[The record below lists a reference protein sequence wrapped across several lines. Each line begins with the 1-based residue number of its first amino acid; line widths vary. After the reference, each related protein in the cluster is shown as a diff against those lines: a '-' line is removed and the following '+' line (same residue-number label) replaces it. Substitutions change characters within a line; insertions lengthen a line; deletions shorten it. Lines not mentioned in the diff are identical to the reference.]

1 MEPLPACLLLL
12 SALVGNSAL
21 WISFLNRSHGLGI
34 WRPLV
39 HGCSLLA
46 LLGFVGGPLVVLA
59 AVLAASPQLAGALP
73 SELPSWLD
81 GFAGSPLATLANIY
95 TALCVLVALVPVPWW
110 LVSGWFQRN
119 PAQQKDVRVCCI
131 DFAAKL
137 AGKQLLHG
145 KGRYGALVPG
155 NEIFQVEI
163 AERTLAL
170 ERLPARLEGLSIA
183 HLSDMHMSGRIS
195 IDFFHEM
202 VDRTNALAPDL
213 VAITGDIVDAAECLD
228 WIVPT
233 LSRLNAPLGVYGIV
247 GNHDVWVDVPSLLM
261 KMAEAGIVNMGGR
274 SKRLEI
280 AGESVLLTGN
290 ELPWIVPEHDAH
302 EEERAAS
309 ADCSLRVLLSHA
321 PDQINWARRRN
332 YDLMLAGH
340 THGGQIRF
348 PIVGAILAP
357 SIYGTKYASGLYY
370 KAPTLMHV
378 SRGVS
383 GLFPVRYNCRPE
395 ITLIKLVGTTA
406 KRRTD
411 DAAPDAEEALASGS

>member
-12 SALVGNSAL
+12 SALVGNAAF
-21 WISFLNRSHGLGI
+21 WITFLNRSHGLGI

-46 LLGFVGGPLVVLA
+46 LAGFAGGPFVVLA
-59 AVLAASPQLAGALP
+59 AVLAASPSLAAALP
-73 SELPSWLD
+73 VGLLGWLN
-81 GFAGSPLATLANIY
+81 GFAGSPLATMANLY
-95 TALCVLVALVPVPWW
+95 TALCILVALVPVPWW
-110 LVSGWFQRN
+110 LLSGWFQRD
-119 PAQQKDVRVCCI
+119 PAQQKALRVRCV
-131 DFAAKL
+131 DFAAHL

-170 ERLPARLEGLSIA
+170 QRLPARLEGLTIV

-213 VAITGDIVDAAECLD
+213 IAITGDIVDSAECLE

-247 GNHDVWVDVPSLLM
+247 GNHDVWVDVPALLT
-261 KMAEAGIVNMGGR
+261 KMAEAGIVNLGGR
-274 SKRLEI
+274 SKRVEI
-280 AGESVLLTGN
+280 AGENVLLTGN
-290 ELPWIVPEHDAH
+290 ELPWIVPAHDAD
-302 EEERAAS
+302 EEVRTAG
-309 ADCSLRVLLSHA
+309 ADCSLRILLSHA
-321 PDQINWARRRN
+321 PDQINWARRRD

-348 PIVGAILAP
+348 PIVGAVLAP

-395 ITLIKLVGTTA
+395 ITLIKLVGTNA
-406 KRRTD
+406 KSTRDNT
-411 DAAPDAEEALASGS
+411 APDAEEALASGS